1 MCAQYKMCDIPY
13 MEGYNSIRPYALA
26 NILYPLTL
34 AKSNHISTYGYGG
47 FITPYCPMSPYIGIS
62 LIISAFKCADIVR
75 LWRPLCV

>member
-1 MCAQYKMCDIPY
+1 MWAQYKMCDIPY

-47 FITPYCPMSPYIGIS
+47 FITLYRPM
-62 LIISAFKCADIVR
+62 
-75 LWRPLCV
+75 